1 MESAPQRNESLK
13 PDDEDSLVRAAQGG
27 DPSAFTEIV
36 RRYQRSVYRTAYGLT
51 RNASDAD
58 DLSQEAFVRAYQA
71 LGRFRAGE
79 PLSPW
84 LTRITVNLAFSLF
97 RRRKRRP
104 ETSLEPLVEAGRQWA
119 GEDDPAANVEKHEH
133 DRHVND
139 AFAELSEE
147 HRVALVLRVVDGLS
161 YDEIAKTL
169 NVPIGTVMSRLSR
182 ARSDLKQRL
191 KARTGET
198 R

>member
-1 MESAPQRNESLK
+1 M
-13 PDDEDSLVRAAQGG
+13 G
-27 DPSAFTEIV
+27 
-36 RRYQRSVYRTAYGLT
+36 
-51 RNASDAD
+51 
-58 DLSQEAFVRAYQA
+58 
-71 LGRFRAGE
+71 
-79 PLSPW
+79 
-84 LTRITVNLAFSLF
+84 
-97 RRRKRRP
+97 
-104 ETSLEPLVEAGRQWA
+104 